1 MSLKRGLG
9 AVALIGALSL
19 VAGASPAPAAVTVGQ
34 TNTPAVA
41 CGEFDR
47 VQPSVTSGN
56 SYVVP
61 STGGVTNWTVTS
73 WSAQGGTSP
82 DQMAM
87 KFYRSL
93 GGVAY
98 QIVGHD
104 GPRTV
109 APNTPNT
116 FQTSIAVKAGD
127 ILGNYT
133 PDTVGPVCT
142 FNVTGESYFRRSGNL
157 ADGTGGDFTL
167 FNMDRRLNIS
177 AQVEPTNTFTVGA
190 ITRNKKKGTAT
201 VAITTQNPG
210 AATTSGNGVRVS
222 SAGAH
227 SSAITVPGAGTAV
240 QVPIRATGKKKKK
253 LRSTG
258 KVKLSP
264 TISFTPTGGT
274 ASTQTVNVK
283 LKLKLKK

>member
-1 MSLKRGLG
+1 MSLKRGFG
-9 AVALIGALSL
+9 AAALIGALTL

-34 TNTPAVA
+34 TGTPDVF
-41 CGEFDR
+41 CSEFDR

-61 STGGVTNWTVTS
+61 STGGVTNWTITS

-82 DQMAM
+82 EQMAM

-109 APNTPNT
+109 AANTLNT

-133 PDTVGPVCT
+133 ATTVTPVCT
-142 FNVTGESYFRRSGNL
+142 FAVTGESYFRRAGNL
-157 ADGTGGDFTL
+157 ADGNAGDFTL
-167 FNMDRRLNIS
+167 FSGGRRLNIS

-201 VAITTQNPG
+201 ATITTQNPG
-210 AATTSGNGVRVS
+210 TATTSGNGVRAS

-227 SSAITVPGAGTAV
+227 SSAITVPGAETAV

-258 KVKLSP
+258 KVNLSP
-264 TISFTPTGGT
+264 TISFTPIGGT
-274 ASTQTVNVK
+274 ASTQTVKVK
-283 LKLKLKK
+283 LKKKL

>member
-9 AVALIGALSL
+9 AAALIGALSMA
-19 VAGASPAPAAVTVGQ
+19 AGASPAPAAVTVGQ
-34 TNTPAVA
+34 TGTPDVF
-41 CGEFDR
+41 CSEFDR
-47 VQPSVTSGN
+47 VQSSVTSGN

-82 DQMAM
+82 EQMAM

-93 GGVAY
+93 GGVTY

-109 APNTPNT
+109 AANTVNT

-133 PDTVGPVCT
+133 ATTVGPVCT
-142 FNVTGESYFRRSGNL
+142 FAVTGESYFRSASNL
-157 ADGTGGDFTL
+157 ADGAQGDFTT
-167 FNMDRRLNIS
+167 FNGGRRLNIS

-190 ITRNKKKGTAT
+190 ITRNKKTGTAT
-201 VAITTQNPG
+201 AAITTQNPG
-210 AATTSGNGVRVS
+210 TATTSGNGVRVS

-258 KVKLSP
+258 KVNLSP
-264 TISFTPTGGT
+264 TISFTPIGGT
-274 ASTQTVNVK
+274 ASTQTVTVK
-283 LKLKLKK
+283 LKKKL